1 MDENLE
7 GVAKKGLKGLVLL
20 AELSQHVVVIGQIGA
35 QYTKCYFDKGEYR
48 ETPETGI
55 QWVMRCFARPKNF
68 YKMF

>member
-20 AELSQHVVVIGQIGA
+20 AELSQHVVVIGQMGA
-35 QYTKCYFDKGEYR
+35 QYIERYFDKGEYR
-48 ETPETGI
+48 ETPKTGI
-55 QWVMRCFARPKNF
+55 QWVMRCFARPRYF

>member
-20 AELSQHVVVIGQIGA
+20 AELSQHAVVIGQMGA
-35 QYTKCYFDKGEYR
+35 QYTERYFDKGEYR
-48 ETPETGI
+48 ETPGTRI
-55 QWVMRCFARPKNF
+55 QKVMRCFARPRYF